1 MTRFEDVLRRIVGH
15 YTKYIHDHYVGMGG
29 EGTRNLSFNSTLC
42 TVEMRAFLG
51 KEIMICRESC
61 LKTQKKRKLE

>member
-15 YTKYIHDHYVGMGG
+15 YTKFIHDHHVDMGG

-42 TVEMRAFLG
+42 TVEIRGFRG
-51 KEIMICRESC
+51 KEILIGRENC
-61 LKTQKKRKLE
+61 LKT